1 MLSSMVRL
9 IVACPCLGQLA
20 LTCLSGSLLHLSAWA
35 KSDERDAAKH
45 ALSILGTME
54 ETGLQPDV
62 VTYTAVINGT
72 FDCRLSM
79 PRAACAYLFVG
90 FTSAFVSLGEV

>member
-1 MLSSMVRL
+1 V
-9 IVACPCLGQLA
+9 

-35 KSDERDAAKH
+35 KSDELDAAKH

-54 ETGLQPDV
+54 EKGLHPDV

-72 FDCRLSM
+72 FDCRLTM
-79 PRAACAYLFVG
+79 PRAACAYLIVG
-90 FTSAFVSLGEV
+90 ITPTFFSLGEV